1 MEYSILN
8 IIGFVSILI
17 ILILINLILKSNHP
31 IASALKHLALGPIG
45 LLITSIISEY
55 IGITCPINTISLGVS
70 ALLGTPGIG
79 SFLILNTFFT

>member
-31 IASALKHLALGPIG
+31 IASSIKYLILGPIG
-45 LLITSIISEY
+45 LLITNIFSTYTGIS
-55 IGITCPINTISLGVS
+55 CPINTISLGVS
-70 ALLGTPGIG
+70 ALLGIPGIG
-79 SFLILNTFFT
+79 SLAILNTLFA